1 MKQKNKF
8 DLSKYI
14 KKKAFILSEKG
25 FVKNNTET
33 FTAINLGESSSKGLI
48 VKQGKIVDYFI
59 EEKKEITE
67 IIDSL
72 KKNRKI
78 EAKNVRVSVKNPAC
92 LIRCFSFPKTNKKE
106 LQQALYYQ
114 LNKLIPYSPDEVYFD
129 YMVLKEINSS
139 QIYILLAAAKKSYID
154 SVLEAFRQK
163 GISISEITLDSISL
177 MNLYL
182 DRYQDSDKINSCI
195 LDIGH
200 SFSTINILEKGS
212 PFISREAKF
221 SAKDIIE
228 IITRVKSISGKEAV
242 DALSKIN
249 KKSELFTILEEN
261 IADWGKEIKNS
272 FDFFELNKGQNLDK
286 LYITGGLASIP
297 GITDI
302 FSANLGIDSEILIPD
317 KSNNL
322 KFSDQFSGEKYKK
335 YKHNLAVSFGLIL

>member
-8 DLSKYI
+8 DLSQYI
-14 KKKAFILSEKG
+14 KKKA
-25 FVKNNTET
+25 ET
-33 FTAINLGESSSKGLI
+33 FSAINLGEFSSKGLT

-78 EAKNVRVSVKNPAC
+78 EAKNIRVSVKNPAC
-92 LIRCFSFPKTNKKE
+92 LIRCFPFPKTNKKE
-106 LQQALYYQ
+106 LKQALYYQ
-114 LNKLIPYSPDEVYFD
+114 LNKLIPYSPDQVYFD
-129 YMVLKEINSS
+129 YTVLKEINAS
-139 QIYILLAAAKKSYID
+139 QVYILLAAAKKSYID
-154 SVLEAFRQK
+154 SILEAFKQK
-163 GISISEITLDSISL
+163 GLTISEITLDSISL
-177 MNLYL
+177 INLYL
-182 DRYQDSDKINSCI
+182 DRYQDKDKVNSCI

-200 SFSTINILEKGS
+200 SFSTINILEKGIT
-212 PFISREAKF
+212 FISREAKF

-228 IITRVKSISGKEAV
+228 IITRVKSISEKEAAA
-242 DALSKIN
+242 ALSKIN

-261 IADWGKEIKNS
+261 IADWSKEIKNS
-272 FDFFELNKGQNLDK
+272 FDFFELHKGNSLDK

-297 GITDI
+297 DITDI

-322 KFSDQFSGEKYKK
+322 KFSDQFYREKYKK